1 MLATQGPRETLVVPM
16 TTLKIR
22 LRELMR
28 EKTIRDGRHPDYAA
42 ITQLEVAKSINVAEG
57 TLSSWARG
65 TVARLDK
72 DTIVKLCKYFD
83 CRIEDLLQLE
93 D

>member
-1 MLATQGPRETLVVPM
+1 MLNTALYEPQVVHM

-28 EKTIRDGRHPDYAA
+28 EKTVRDGRHPEYAA
-42 ITQLEVAKSINVAEG
+42 ITQLEVAKAIGVAEG

-72 DTIVKLCKYFD
+72 ETIIKLCKYFN